1 MSLPWVDITTILKQE
16 EPGGSRLLTLTRFP
30 PSAGR
35 LEVAL
40 SDARLHNTISLK
52 NVLLPEMVALAPNK
66 HLKLSL
72 RLQASLGFAL
82 EPSQRLWQGQ
92 HWDRRPLRMEL
103 MASPERIRK
112 LQLNGVL
119 FTQGLLF
126 RWVALKCL
134 FGANC

>member
-40 SDARLHNTISLK
+40 ADARLHNTISLR

-72 RLQASLGFAL
+72 IMAHKDYGSASIGI
-82 EPSQRLWQGQ
+82 G
-92 HWDRRPLRMEL
+92 
-103 MASPERIRK
+103 
-112 LQLNGVL
+112 
-119 FTQGLLF
+119 GLSE
-126 RWVALKCL
+126 WS
-134 FGANC
+134 